1 RIRSALKTSITTRT
15 KTIAFFCGDIH
26 FLFYRGKVMIFIT
39 IQFAVSSFL
48 HYNINYLYLYKPKTD
63 NPQLPKIENAA
74 AFL

>member
-1 RIRSALKTSITTRT
+1 
-15 KTIAFFCGDIH
+15 
-26 FLFYRGKVMIFIT
+26 MIFIT

-63 NPQLPKIENAA
+63 NPQLPQIENAA